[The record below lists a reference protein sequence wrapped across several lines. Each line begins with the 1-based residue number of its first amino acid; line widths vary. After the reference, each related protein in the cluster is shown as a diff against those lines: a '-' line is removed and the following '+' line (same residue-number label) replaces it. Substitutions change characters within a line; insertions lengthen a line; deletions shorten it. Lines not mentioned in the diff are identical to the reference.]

1 MDLTQISIV
10 DALIVVLLILG
21 IMGGLRRGLIKQAVL
36 LVGLV
41 AILVISFYLRG
52 PISTYMYKHLPFF
65 SFGGLFKGVSVLNI
79 LLYEV
84 IAFLIVFSILYLVL
98 RILLKI
104 SGIIESILKATIILG
119 FFSRIGGAIVG
130 FIESYIIVFVI
141 LFIINQPFV
150 NIKGLEESKLMNT
163 ILTKTPVMSASVKD
177 TKKVVDEIYGL
188 KETYKNNGKEFNEKA
203 IELFIKYDIVSEEN
217 INYLREKG
225 KLE

>member
-1 MDLTQISIV
+1 MDLTQVSIV
-10 DALIVVLLILG
+10 DALIVVIFILG

-52 PISTYMYKHLPFF
+52 PISTFMYKHLPFF

-84 IAFLIVFSILYLVL
+84 IAFLIVFSVLYLVL
-98 RILLKI
+98 RVLLKI
-104 SGIIESILKATIILG
+104 SGLIEGILKATIILG

-130 FIESYIIVFVI
+130 FIESYIIVFII

-150 NIKGLEESKLMNT
+150 NIKGVEESKLSNV
-163 ILTKTPVMSASVKD
+163 ILTKTPVMSGAVKN
-177 TKKVVDEIYGL
+177 TKKVIDEIYNL
-188 KETYKNNGKEFNEKA
+188 EDVYKNNGKDFNEKA
-203 IELFIKYDIVSEEN
+203 IELFLKYDIVSEEN

>member
-104 SGIIESILKATIILG
+104 SGIIESILKAW
-119 FFSRIGGAIVG
+119 
-130 FIESYIIVFVI
+130 
-141 LFIINQPFV
+141 
-150 NIKGLEESKLMNT
+150 
-163 ILTKTPVMSASVKD
+163 
-177 TKKVVDEIYGL
+177 
-188 KETYKNNGKEFNEKA
+188 
-203 IELFIKYDIVSEEN
+203 
-217 INYLREKG
+217 
-225 KLE
+225 

>member
-98 RILLKI
+98 RVLLKI

-130 FIESYIIVFVI
+130 FIESYIIVFII

-150 NIKGLEESKLMNT
+150 NIKGVEESKLTNT
-163 ILTKTPVMSASVKD
+163 ILNKTPILSPAVKD
-177 TKKVVDEIYGL
+177 TKKVIDEIYNL
-188 KETYKNNGKEFNEKA
+188 KDTYKNNGKEFNQKA

>member
-36 LVGLV
+36 LLGLV
-41 AILVISFYLRG
+41 AILVVSFYLRG

-130 FIESYIIVFVI
+130 FIESYIIVFII

-150 NIKGLEESKLMNT
+150 NIKGLEESKLMNI

-177 TKKVVDEIYGL
+177 TKKVVDEIYSL

>member
-84 IAFLIVFSILYLVL
+84 IAYLIVFSILYLVL

-177 TKKVVDEIYGL
+177 TKKVVDEIYSL